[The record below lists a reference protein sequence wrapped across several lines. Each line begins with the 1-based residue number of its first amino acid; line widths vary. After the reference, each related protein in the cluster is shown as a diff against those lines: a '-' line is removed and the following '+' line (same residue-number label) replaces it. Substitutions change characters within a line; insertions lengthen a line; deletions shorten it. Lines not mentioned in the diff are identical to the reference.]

1 VHDAIENVYA
11 SASVDPAPAKACNRI
26 VRSPGPRYASNE
38 EHLLIRPFRVSFAAA
53 AVACM
58 LGAGNAS
65 AQFSNVYFF
74 GDSLTDS
81 GTYRPLL
88 PPGTGLFTTNPGP
101 VWSQRFAQHYGF
113 NAIPANQGGTN
124 FAQGGA
130 RVTDLPGVPNSPP
143 TATATP
149 VAMQVARLVSSGPLD
164 RGALYAV
171 WGGANDIFFQ
181 LGALGAGVI
190 TPAQLQTNVTTA
202 AGELVQ
208 QVGILN
214 GSGAR
219 YVVVF
224 NMPDLGSTPSGIA
237 SGQAAQF
244 TAVSNLYNTALIGG
258 LDALGAPT
266 IRFNVNALFRE
277 AIASPASFGLANATA
292 PACGTTPSLLCTP
305 ASLVS
310 PDAASTF
317 LFADGVHPTSAGH
330 AIIAQAVESMIDGPM
345 KIGVLAEAP
354 LAVEQATFRAIDNRM
369 ISALDAPA
377 SASRFEAWA
386 SYDYGRD
393 AFNGNFV
400 SGNADVNTIAA
411 GGDIKVSE
419 HMLVGGA
426 FTFADDRGNFGAAS
440 GGYTLRETTGSV
452 YAGYGTGPWYAGA
465 TLGAGDLDF
474 SDVHRDFDLGA
485 LRRSERGDTRGWHLM
500 ASVLG
505 GYWFQYPDVL
515 HGPFVR
521 VAYQDIHV
529 KGFAE
534 NGDDS
539 TALFYGE
546 QQRKSFIST
555 LGWQVAGHI
564 GNVRPFARV
573 GFAFESKD
581 DVRYVDAS
589 SVTLGGRYSLPTIE
603 PDGNYVQY
611 LVGASTDFGRFT
623 GYVAGSAT
631 SGRSQ
636 GNDYAVTLGVRL
648 PL

>member
-1 VHDAIENVYA
+1 
-11 SASVDPAPAKACNRI
+11 
-26 VRSPGPRYASNE
+26 
-38 EHLLIRPFRVSFAAA
+38 
-53 AVACM
+53 
-58 LGAGNAS
+58 
-65 AQFSNVYFF
+65 
-74 GDSLTDS
+74 
-81 GTYRPLL
+81 
-88 PPGTGLFTTNPGP
+88 
-101 VWSQRFAQHYGF
+101 
-113 NAIPANQGGTN
+113 
-124 FAQGGA
+124 
-130 RVTDLPGVPNSPP
+130 
-143 TATATP
+143 
-149 VAMQVARLVSSGPLD
+149 
-164 RGALYAV
+164 
-171 WGGANDIFFQ
+171 
-181 LGALGAGVI
+181 
-190 TPAQLQTNVTTA
+190 
-202 AGELVQ
+202 
-208 QVGILN
+208 
-214 GSGAR
+214 
-219 YVVVF
+219 
-224 NMPDLGSTPSGIA
+224 
-237 SGQAAQF
+237 
-244 TAVSNLYNTALIGG
+244 
-258 LDALGAPT
+258 
-266 IRFNVNALFRE
+266 
-277 AIASPASFGLANATA
+277 
-292 PACGTTPSLLCTP
+292 
-305 ASLVS
+305 
-310 PDAASTF
+310 
-317 LFADGVHPTSAGH
+317 
-330 AIIAQAVESMIDGPM
+330 M

-377 SASRFEAWA
+377 SASKFEAWA

-426 FTFADDRGNFGAAS
+426 FTFADDRGSFGAAS
-440 GGYTLRETTGSV
+440 GGYTLRETTGNV
-452 YAGYGTGPWYAGA
+452 YAGYGTGPWYVGA

-505 GYWFQYPDVL
+505 GYWFQYADVL

-521 VAYQDIHV
+521 LAYQDIHV

>member
-1 VHDAIENVYA
+1 MT
-11 SASVDPAPAKACNRI
+11 
-26 VRSPGPRYASNE
+26 
-38 EHLLIRPFRVSFAAA
+38 RPFRVSFAATV
-53 AVACM
+53 VACM

-81 GTYRPLL
+81 GTYKPLL

-101 VWSQRFAQHYGF
+101 VWSQQFAQHYGF
-113 NAIPANQGGTN
+113 TAIPANQGGTN

-130 RVTDLPGVPNSPP
+130 RVTALPGVPDAPP
-143 TATATP
+143 TGTAAPIAT
-149 VAMQVARLVSSGPLD
+149 QVAQLVSRGPLD
-164 RGALYAV
+164 RGALYSV

-181 LGALGAGVI
+181 LGALGAGAI
-190 TPAQLQTNVTTA
+190 TPAQLQANVATA
-202 AGELVQ
+202 AGDLAQ
-208 QVGILN
+208 QVAILN
-214 GSGAR
+214 RAGAR

-237 SGQAAQF
+237 SGQPVQF
-244 TAVSNLYNTALIGG
+244 SAVSNLYNTALIGG
-258 LDALGAPT
+258 LDTLGAPT

-277 AIASPASFGLANATA
+277 AIANPASFGLVNVTV

-305 ASLVS
+305 ANLVT
-310 PDAASTF
+310 PDAARTF

-377 SASRFEAWA
+377 SASKFEAWA

-426 FTFADDRGNFGAAS
+426 FTFADDRGSFGAAS
-440 GGYTLRETTGSV
+440 GGYTLRETTGNV
-452 YAGYGTGPWYAGA
+452 YAGYGTGPWYVGA

-505 GYWFQYPDVL
+505 GYWFQYADVL

-521 VAYQDIHV
+521 LAYQDIHV

>member
-1 VHDAIENVYA
+1 
-11 SASVDPAPAKACNRI
+11 
-26 VRSPGPRYASNE
+26 
-38 EHLLIRPFRVSFAAA
+38 LIRPFRMSLAATT
-53 AVACM
+53 VACV

-65 AQFSNVYFF
+65 AQFSNAYFF

-81 GTYRPLL
+81 GTYAPLL

-101 VWSQRFAQHYGF
+101 VWSQRLAQHYGL
-113 NAIPANQGGTN
+113 NAIPASQGGTD

-130 RVTDLPGVPNSPP
+130 RVSELPGVPDSPP
-143 TATATP
+143 TGTALP
-149 VAMQVARLVSSGPLD
+149 IAAQVAQLLGRGPLD
-164 RGALYAV
+164 RGALYSL

-181 LGALGAGVI
+181 LGALGAGAI
-190 TPAQLQTNVTTA
+190 TPAALQSNVATA

-208 QVGILN
+208 QVDLL
-214 GSGAR
+214 SHAGAR

-224 NMPDLGSTPSGIA
+224 NMPDLGSTPFGIA
-237 SGQAAQF
+237 SGQAAQIN
-244 TAVSNLYNTALIGG
+244 AVSGLYNTALIGG
-258 LDALGAPT
+258 LDALGVPT

-277 AIASPASFGLANATA
+277 AIANPAAFGFANVTA
-292 PACGTTPSLLCTP
+292 PACGTTPALLCTP
-305 ASLVS
+305 AALVT
-310 PDAASTF
+310 PDAARTF

-369 ISALDAPA
+369 IAALDAPA
-377 SASRFEAWA
+377 SASTFESWA
-386 SYDYGRD
+386 SYDYGHD
-393 AFNGNFV
+393 EFSGNFV
-400 SGNADVNTIAA
+400 SGNANVSTIAA
-411 GGDIKVSE
+411 GGDVKISE

-426 FTFADDRGNFGAAS
+426 FTYADDRGSFGAAS

-452 YAGYGTGPWYAGA
+452 YAGYGTGPWYVGA

-474 SDVHRDFDLGA
+474 ADVHRDFDLGP
-485 LRRSERGDTRGWHLM
+485 LRRGERGDTHGWHLM

-505 GYWFQYPDVL
+505 GYWFHYAEVL

-521 VAYQDIHV
+521 LAYQDIHV
-529 KGFAE
+529 KSFAE

-539 TALFYGE
+539 TALIYGE
-546 QQRKSFIST
+546 QQRKSFVST
-555 LGWQVAGHI
+555 LGWQVAGHL

-581 DVRYVDAS
+581 DARYVDAS
-589 SVTLGGRYSLPTIE
+589 SVTLGGSYSVPTIA

-611 LVGASTDFGRFT
+611 LLGASADFGRVT
-623 GYVAGSAT
+623 GYLAGSAT
-631 SGRSQ
+631 SGRSE